1 MEMLQKIFPLSFKKA
16 GSVADLIIGIILY
29 VIIGALAGA
38 LIALAGLLTV
48 WIPLVGLLIGWVL
61 GIIST
66 IVEIW
71 VVAGI
76 VILVLA
82 FLKVLK

>member
-1 MEMLQKIFPLSFKKA
+1 MEMRQKIFPLSFKKA

-48 WIPLVGLLIGWVL
+48 WIPLVGLLIGWAL

-76 VILVLA
+76 VIPGLA
-82 FLKVLK
+82 FLKVLQ